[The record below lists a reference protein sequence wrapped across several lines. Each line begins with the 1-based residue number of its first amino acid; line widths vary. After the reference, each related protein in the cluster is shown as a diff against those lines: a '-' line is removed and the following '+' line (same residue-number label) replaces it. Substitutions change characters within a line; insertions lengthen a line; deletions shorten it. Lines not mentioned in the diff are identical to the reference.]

1 MVDLVLALLAIIGL
15 WLLVRALRR
24 AQRGAPARTAPP
36 ETVEKA
42 RKAAEALALRGAI
55 FEVTGEDTIPGH
67 TLRELGQVHC
77 EHRNRNAAEAI
88 LKRRAAET
96 HPEANVLIRFSGR
109 EYQQSF
115 RAGTAPDGTPEYR
128 TRTRTGWTAT
138 ACHAEPAI
146 RAERLRAAWDTTRA
160 IVDGSNVAFWE
171 HGDKTPALAPV
182 RAVVECLQSEGVEP
196 LVVFDASIG
205 HRTIGRNLKKAD
217 LRHALGRVR
226 CEIVPA
232 GTVADRRIIELAHER
247 AAVIV
252 TNDLFRDHP
261 DARPIPKRR
270 GFCVGGVAEL
280 LPPRA

>member
-1 MVDLVLALLAIIGL
+1 MALIAVAVGVAVL
-15 WLLVRALRR
+15 WLLVRRLRPAR
-24 AQRGAPARTAPP
+24 RGAPSREGPSEAVAQARQ
-36 ETVEKA
+36 
-42 RKAAEALALRGAI
+42 AAEALALRGAI
-55 FEVTGEDTIPGH
+55 FEVTAEAAIPGYR
-67 TLRELGQVHC
+67 LRELGQVRC
-77 EHRNRNAAEAI
+77 DHRNRNAAEAI

-96 HPEANVLIRFSGR
+96 YPEARVLIRFSGQ

-115 RAGTAPDGTPEYR
+115 RAGTGPDGKPDLR

-138 ACHAEPAI
+138 ACHAERIGPADRR
-146 RAERLRAAWDTTRA
+146 RAGWDPKRA

-171 HGDKTPALAPV
+171 HGQKDPALAPV
-182 RAVVECLQSEGVEP
+182 RAVVECLRAEGVEP
-196 LVVFDASIG
+196 HVVFDASIG

-217 LRHALGRVR
+217 LRQALGRVR

-232 GTVADRRIIELAHER
+232 GTVADRRIIDLARER

-261 DARPIPKRR
+261 DSRPIPKRR

-280 LPPRA
+280 LPPRP